1 MKRIQLLLLL
11 AALLLVYN
19 TFGQNK
25 ATLTGKITN
34 PLSDDIT
41 VITYPNP
48 LIPEEKETTVAL
60 TGNTFKLEIP
70 VTETTLAELVHGNEV
85 VPVYLEP
92 GYSLTLSF
100 NGDKFLKTIKF
111 EGKGANENNYLA
123 QYTRR
128 FDEVEDYQVLPDN
141 IKLNEKEFTEFL
153 EYRRKDQLKNL
164 EKYNSKNPV
173 SDAFKAFALS
183 EINYGFANDK
193 VTYPAL
199 RQRVGASKTYVS
211 PSAGFYSFLTELEVN
226 NGVAISPAYLAFLR
240 NYAAHLAKAT
250 GLTETDKL
258 YYKKSYEL
266 ISDKL
271 QGTARSMAQAHI
283 LKQSI
288 QQGHIGYSEEILNNY
303 KTSGAEPEVVTWL
316 ENYLSQ
322 NSKNALGSLAPDFK
336 LKSIDGTEVA
346 LSDFRGKIVY
356 LNFWQAGCGLCQI
369 ELPHLQ
375 ALTKQLQGKNV
386 VFLNV
391 GLDDDEARW
400 RKTVTTKQL
409 LGTHL
414 YLKGL
419 ENDLVKRYDLKD
431 VPAYFLIDEEGRFL
445 TIKARRPNDREA
457 AKDILRHLN
466 QQGQAS
472 TK

>member
-1 MKRIQLLLLL
+1 MKRIQSLLLLV
-11 AALLLVYN
+11 ALLLVN
-19 TFGQNK
+19 DTFGQGK
-25 ATLTGKITN
+25 TIITGKITN

-48 LIPEEKETTVAL
+48 LIPQEKETTVEL
-60 TGNTFKLEIP
+60 TGTTFKLEVP

-111 EGKGANENNYLA
+111 EGKGTNENNYLA

-153 EYRRKDQLKNL
+153 DYRKKDQLKNL
-164 EKYNSKNPV
+164 EKYTGKNPV
-173 SDAFKAFALS
+173 SDKFKAFALS
-183 EINYGFANDK
+183 EIDYSYANDK
-193 VTYPAL
+193 VSYPTL
-199 RQRVGASKTYVS
+199 RQRVGASKNYVA
-211 PSAGFYSFLTELEVN
+211 PSTGFYSFLNELDLN
-226 NGVAISPAYLAFLR
+226 KGLAISPAYVVFLR

-250 GLTETDKL
+250 GLTETDRL
-258 YYKKSYEL
+258 YYKKSYSLATE
-266 ISDKL
+266 KL
-271 QGTARSMAQAHI
+271 QGKARLLAQAHI

-288 QQGHIGYSEEILNNY
+288 EKGHIGYSEEMMNNY
-303 KTSGAEPEVVTWL
+303 KTGGANPEVITYL
-316 ENYLSQ
+316 ENYLAA

-336 LKSIDGTEVA
+336 LKSIDGSEVA
-346 LSDFRGKIVY
+346 LSDFRGKVVY
-356 LNFWQAGCGLCQI
+356 LNFWQAGCGLCMI
-369 ELPHLQ
+369 ELPHVQ

-386 VFLNV
+386 GFVNIS
-391 GLDDDEARW
+391 LDEDEEKW

-409 LGTHL
+409 QGTHL

-419 ENDLVKRYDLKD
+419 DAELVKRYDLKD
-431 VPAYFLIDEEGRFL
+431 VPAYFLLDEEGRFL
-445 TIKARRPNDREA
+445 TTKARRPNDREA
-457 AKDILRHLN
+457 ANDILRYLN
-466 QQGQAS
+466 QGQAS

>member
-1 MKRIQLLLLL
+1 MKRIHLLLLL
-11 AALLLVYN
+11 AALLVANY
-19 TFGQNK
+19 TFGQGK
-25 ATLTGKITN
+25 AIITGKITN
-34 PLSDDIT
+34 PLSDEIT
-41 VITYPNP
+41 VVTYPNP
-48 LIPEEKETTVAL
+48 LIPQEKETTVVL
-60 TGNTFKLEIP
+60 SGNSFKLEVT
-70 VTETTLAELVHGNEV
+70 VTEPTLAELVHDNEV

-92 GYSLTLSF
+92 GYSLEVSF

-153 EYRRKDQLKNL
+153 DYRKKDQLKNL
-164 EKYNSKNPV
+164 EKYSSKSPV
-173 SDAFKAFALS
+173 SDKFKAFALS
-183 EINYGFANDK
+183 EIDYGYANDK

-199 RQRVGASKTYVS
+199 RQRVGASKGYVA
-211 PSAGFYSFLTELEVN
+211 PSDAFYTFLNELDMQK
-226 NGVAISPAYLAFLR
+226 GLAISPAYIAFLR
-240 NYAAHLAKAT
+240 NYIAHYAKAE
-250 GLTETDKL
+250 GLSETDKL
-258 YYKKSYEL
+258 YYKQSYS
-266 ISDKL
+266 IAAQKL
-271 QGTARSMAQAHI
+271 QGDARLLAQANI

-288 QQGHIGYSEEILNNY
+288 QKGHIGYTEEILNNY
-303 KTSGAEPEVVTWL
+303 KTGGAKPEVVAYL
-316 ENYLSQ
+316 ETYLAQ

-336 LKSIDGTEVA
+336 LKSIDGSEVA
-346 LSDFRGKIVY
+346 LSDYKGKLVY
-356 LNFWQAGCGLCQI
+356 LNFWQVSCGLCMI
-369 ELPHLQ
+369 ELPHMQ

-386 VFLNV
+386 VVVNV
-391 GLDDDEARW
+391 GLDESEEQW

-419 ENDLVKRYDLKD
+419 NAELVKKYDLKE

-445 TIKARRPNDREA
+445 KVKARRPNDREA
-457 AKDILRHLN
+457 VNDILRHLN
-466 QQGQAS
+466 QGQAS

>member
-11 AALLLVYN
+11 AAMLLVNY
-19 TFGQNK
+19 TFGQGK
-25 ATLTGKITN
+25 AIITGKITN
-34 PLSDDIT
+34 PLSDEIT

-48 LIPEEKETTVAL
+48 LIPEEKEITVEL

-70 VTETTLAELVHGNEV
+70 VTETTLAELVHDNEV

-92 GYSLTLSF
+92 GYTLNLSF

-141 IKLNEKEFTEFL
+141 IKLNEKGFTEFL
-153 EYRRKDQLKNL
+153 DYRKKDQLKNL
-164 EKYNSKNPV
+164 EKYSSKSPV
-173 SDAFKAFALS
+173 SEKFKVFALS
-183 EINYGFANDK
+183 EIEYGYANDK

-199 RQRVGASKTYVS
+199 RQRVGETRNYVA
-211 PSAGFYSFLTELEVN
+211 PSAAFYTFLDQLDVQK
-226 NGVAISPAYLAFLR
+226 GLAISPAYISFLQNYTAHYTKAAGLA
-240 NYAAHLAKAT
+240 
-250 GLTETDKL
+250 ETDKL
-258 YYKKSYEL
+258 YYKKNYTIAAE
-266 ISDKL
+266 KL
-271 QGTARSMAQAHI
+271 QGNARLLAQANI

-288 QQGHIGYSEEILNNY
+288 QKGHIGYSEEMLKDY
-303 KTSGAEPEVVTWL
+303 KVSSKQPEVVAYL
-316 ENYLSQ
+316 EKYLKE

-336 LKSIDGTEVA
+336 LKSIDGSEVA
-346 LSDFRGKIVY
+346 LSDFKGKLVY
-356 LNFWQAGCGLCQI
+356 LNFWQAGCGLCMI

-375 ALTKQLQGKNV
+375 ALTKQLQNENI

-391 GLDDDEARW
+391 GLDDDEEKW

-414 YLKGL
+414 YLKGMDA
-419 ENDLVKRYDLKD
+419 ELVKRYDLKE

-445 TIKARRPNDREA
+445 TVKARRPNDREA
-457 AKDILRHLN
+457 ANDILRHLN
-466 QQGQAS
+466 QGQAS

>member
-11 AALLLVYN
+11 AALLLVNY
-19 TFGQNK
+19 TFGQGK
-25 ATLTGKITN
+25 AIITGKITN
-34 PLSDDIT
+34 PLSDEIT

-60 TGNTFKLEIP
+60 NGNTFKLEIP
-70 VTETTLAELVHGNEV
+70 VTETTLAELVHDNEV

-153 EYRRKDQLKNL
+153 DLRKKDQLKNL
-164 EKYNSKNPV
+164 EKYTAKSPV
-173 SDAFKAFALS
+173 SEKFKAFALS
-183 EINYGFANDK
+183 EIGFGYANDK

-199 RQRVGASKTYVS
+199 RQRVGASKHYVAPS
-211 PSAGFYSFLTELEVN
+211 PSFYAFIDQLDVQ
-226 NGVAISPAYLAFLR
+226 NGLAISPAYIAFLR
-240 NYAAHLAKAT
+240 NYTAHYTKAA

-258 YYKKSYEL
+258 YYKKNYTQAAE
-266 ISDKL
+266 KL
-271 QGTARSMAQAHI
+271 QGNARLLAQANI

-288 QQGHIGYSEEILNNY
+288 QKGHIGYTEEMLQDY
-303 KTSGAEPEVVTWL
+303 KAGNKLTEVVAYL
-316 ENYLSQ
+316 EKYLAE

-336 LKSIDGTEVA
+336 LKSIDGSEVA
-346 LSDFRGKIVY
+346 LSDFKGKLVY
-356 LNFWQAGCGLCQI
+356 LNFWQTSCGLCMI
-369 ELPHLQ
+369 ELPHMQ
-375 ALTKQLQGKNV
+375 ALTKQLQDKNV
-386 VFLNV
+386 VFVNV
-391 GLDDDEARW
+391 GLDEDEAKW

-414 YLKGL
+414 YLQGMDA
-419 ENDLVKRYDLKD
+419 ELVKRYDLKD
-431 VPAYFLIDEEGRFL
+431 VPAYFLIDEEGRFV
-445 TIKARRPNDREA
+445 TIKARRPSDREA

-466 QQGQAS
+466 QQGQA
-472 TK
+472 TNK